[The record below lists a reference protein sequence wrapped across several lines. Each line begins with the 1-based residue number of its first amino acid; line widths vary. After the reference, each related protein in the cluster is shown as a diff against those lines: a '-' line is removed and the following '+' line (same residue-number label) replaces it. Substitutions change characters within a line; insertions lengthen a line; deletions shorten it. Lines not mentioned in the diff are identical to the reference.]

1 MSARSDVVTA
11 AAGFFFSEW
20 EHMLTAM
27 VADGAKLIRGVVDA
41 AADLSQTERDSIRH
55 VVDLIGDL
63 DR

>member
-11 AAGFFFSEW
+11 AVGFFFSEW
-20 EHMLTAM
+20 EHVLKAM
-27 VADGAKLIRGVVDA
+27 IADGAKLVRSVVDA
-41 AADLSQTERDSIRH
+41 AADLSQTERESTRR